1 MNIQELIMKQMSN
14 PEILDQLGK
23 TVGANPEQVQKLA
36 QLGLPTMLEAL
47 NRNAGT
53 PEGAQALAGALEQHQ
68 DTNVDDLAGFLK
80 NVDTQDGAKILQHV
94 LSGKSDRVQ
103 NNLARQTGLDGSQV
117 SGLLQQFA
125 PLLLGLLGNQKKEE
139 NLDAAGVAG
148 LTSQLTN
155 TLGQSGGGG
164 GLMGMAAQ
172 FLDADKDGDIVDDLG
187 KLLGG
192 FLGKK

>member
-1 MNIQELIMKQMSN
+1 MNIQDLIMKQLGN
-14 PEILDQLGK
+14 PEVLDQLGK
-23 TVGANPEQVQKLA
+23 TVGANPEQVQKVA
-36 QLGLPTMLEAL
+36 QLGLPTLLEAL

-68 DTNVDDLAGFLK
+68 DANVDDLAGFLQ
-80 NVDTQDGAKILQHV
+80 NVDTQDGANILQHV
-94 LSGKSDRVQ
+94 LSDKSGRVQ

-155 TLGQSGGGG
+155 TLGGSGGG
-164 GLMGMAAQ
+164 GLMGLASQ
-172 FLDADKDGDIVDDLG
+172 FLDSDKDGDIMDDLS

>member
-1 MNIQELIMKQMSN
+1 MNIQELIMKQLGN
-14 PEILDQLGK
+14 PQVLDQLGK
-23 TVGANPEQVQKLA
+23 TVGANPEQVQKVA
-36 QLGLPTMLEAL
+36 QLGLPTLLEAL

-53 PEGAQALAGALEQHQ
+53 PQGAQALAGALEQHQ
-68 DTNVDDLAGFLK
+68 DVNVNDLPGFLQ
-80 NVDTQDGAKILQHV
+80 NVDTQDGAKILQHM

-125 PLLLGLLGNQKKEE
+125 PLLLGLLGNQKKAQ
-139 NLDAAGVAG
+139 NLDAAGIAG

-155 TLGQSGGGG
+155 TLGGSGGG
-164 GLMGMAAQ
+164 GLMGLAAQ
-172 FLDADKDGDIVDDLG
+172 FLDVDKDGDIKDDLG

>member
-1 MNIQELIMKQMSN
+1 MNIQDLIMKQLGN
-14 PEILDQLGK
+14 PEVLDQLGK
-23 TVGANPEQVQKLA
+23 TVGANPEQVQKVA
-36 QLGLPTMLEAL
+36 QLGLPTLLEAL

-53 PEGAQALAGALEQHQ
+53 PQGAQALAGALEQHQ
-68 DTNVDDLAGFLK
+68 DANVDDLQGFLQ

-94 LSGKSDRVQ
+94 LSGNSGRVQ

-125 PLLLGLLGNQKKEE
+125 PLLLGLLGNQKKEQ

-155 TLGQSGGGG
+155 TLGGSGGG
-164 GLMGMAAQ
+164 GLMGLAAQ

>member
-1 MNIQELIMKQMSN
+1 MNIQDLIMKQMGN
-14 PEILDQLGK
+14 PEVLDQLGK

-36 QLGLPTMLEAL
+36 QLGLPTILEAL

-53 PEGAQALAGALEQHQ
+53 LEGAQALAGALEQHQ
-68 DTNVDDLAGFLK
+68 DTNIDDLAGFLK

-103 NNLARQTGLDGSQV
+103 NNLGRQTGLDGSQV

-125 PLLLGLLGNQKKEE
+125 PLLLGFLGNQKKEQ

-155 TLGQSGGGG
+155 SLGQSGG

>member
-14 PEILDQLGK
+14 PEVLDQLGK

-164 GLMGMAAQ
+164 GLMGIAAQ